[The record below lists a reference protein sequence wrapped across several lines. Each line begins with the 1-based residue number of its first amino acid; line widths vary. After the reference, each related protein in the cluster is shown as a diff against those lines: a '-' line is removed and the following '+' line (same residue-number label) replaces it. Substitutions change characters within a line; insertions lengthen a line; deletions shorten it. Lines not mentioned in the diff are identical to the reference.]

1 MEIQK
6 KFEFSF
12 PLKHLSNFWR
22 TLDMPLINCEVN
34 IILTSFKSYVLTNMT
49 TRVAQGNNPVI
60 AARTVATFTITDFLI
75 TIIFYAPVVTLSAQD
90 DNKLVEQLKR
100 GFKRTIK
107 GNKYR
112 SEMSNQTKNNN
123 LNYFI
128 DLTFSKV
135 NRLFVILFEN
145 EDDRTSFTKYYTP
158 KVKTKDFNILID
170 RKSFFDTPIKNK
182 EQAYEQ
188 IIKMSRNNDYTRDNL
203 LNSNYHSKH
212 YKLTAIYLSKQI
224 ELDNSDLKQ
233 QINFI
238 YRLEKDNT
246 TMFFVT

>member
-1 MEIQK
+1 
-6 KFEFSF
+6 
-12 PLKHLSNFWR
+12 
-22 TLDMPLINCEVN
+22 
-34 IILTSFKSYVLTNMT
+34 MT

-60 AARTVATFTITDFLI
+60 AARTGATFTITDFLI
-75 TIIFYAPVVTLSAQD
+75 TIIFYVPVVTLSTQD

-145 EDDRTSFTKYYTP
+145 
-158 KVKTKDFNILID
+158 
-170 RKSFFDTPIKNK
+170 
-182 EQAYEQ
+182 
-188 IIKMSRNNDYTRDNL
+188 
-203 LNSNYHSKH
+203 
-212 YKLTAIYLSKQI
+212 
-224 ELDNSDLKQ
+224 
-233 QINFI
+233 
-238 YRLEKDNT
+238 
-246 TMFFVT
+246 